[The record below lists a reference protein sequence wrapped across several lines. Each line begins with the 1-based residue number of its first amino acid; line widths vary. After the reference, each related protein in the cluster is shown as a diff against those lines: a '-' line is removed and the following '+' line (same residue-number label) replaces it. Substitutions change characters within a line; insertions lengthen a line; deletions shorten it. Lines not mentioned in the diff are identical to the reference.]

1 MDSKKSIKHKLF
13 LLLITVGAVPFI
25 IVIIAG
31 AISMIGDLEESVQKN
46 GLLRNSIIS
55 EHVTDLI
62 EDNFYVLHTLALN
75 PTIIQYVAAPNDEN
89 YKAVYTLISEANEL
103 FKDSNHMALTSA
115 SADQLIRTDGSTLV
129 NINKRQHFKEAM
141 QGNDFVSDIIL
152 SMSTGYKIVVL
163 VVPIKDK
170 NDRPIGILQRNF
182 DLTALQYFVEAHDD
196 DEVSVIIL
204 DREGRAVANSEEVQ
218 TFSTE
223 HMGDIN
229 YKFMLDKMSG
239 GSGILRLNID
249 GKDSLASY
257 SRNVLTSWT
266 IVTIQPYQ
274 YILDQVY
281 EKIIHAAM
289 IGLLMLFI
297 VGAIA
302 ELLSDRVTKPIIE
315 VANAADEIV
324 KGTASIEKLE
334 VASNDE
340 VGQMAAAFNKIR
352 SARDAYQLESELD
365 KLTKLYNKTTM
376 ERLCKM
382 KLKAYNEKEF
392 NDTLMA
398 LYVIDLD
405 HFKEVNDTFGHQFG
419 DKVLI
424 EFAKRLRKN
433 FRPNDCIGR
442 FGGDEFVVII
452 DDLPNIDIIIR
463 KAEQI
468 KHAAST
474 LTIDGGIT
482 GITASIGISIVPQ
495 HGRDYE
501 TLFKTA
507 DEALYYVKEHGRD
520 NYRCADFD
528 INAQI

>member
-1 MDSKKSIKHKLF
+1 
-13 LLLITVGAVPFI
+13 
-25 IVIIAG
+25 
-31 AISMIGDLEESVQKN
+31 MIG
-46 GLLRNSIIS
+46 I
-55 EHVTDLI
+55 
-62 EDNFYVLHTLALN
+62 
-75 PTIIQYVAAPNDEN
+75 
-89 YKAVYTLISEANEL
+89 
-103 FKDSNHMALTSA
+103 
-115 SADQLIRTDGSTLV
+115 
-129 NINKRQHFKEAM
+129 
-141 QGNDFVSDIIL
+141 
-152 SMSTGYKIVVL
+152 
-163 VVPIKDK
+163 
-170 NDRPIGILQRNF
+170 
-182 DLTALQYFVEAHDD
+182 
-196 DEVSVIIL
+196 
-204 DREGRAVANSEEVQ
+204 
-218 TFSTE
+218 
-223 HMGDIN
+223 
-229 YKFMLDKMSG
+229 
-239 GSGILRLNID
+239 
-249 GKDSLASY
+249 
-257 SRNVLTSWT
+257 
-266 IVTIQPYQ
+266 
-274 YILDQVY
+274 
-281 EKIIHAAM
+281 
-289 IGLLMLFI
+289 LMLFI

-302 ELLSDRVTKPIIE
+302 ELLSDKVTKPIIE

-324 KGTASIEKLE
+324 KGTASIDKLE

-340 VGQMAAAFNKIR
+340 VGQMVAAFNKIR

-382 KLKAYNEKEF
+382 KLKAYNEKEY

-424 EFAKRLRKN
+424 EFAKRLRKS

-452 DDLPNIDIIIR
+452 DDVPNIDIIIR